1 VISTEGSKACNTPGN
16 LSQSQS
22 LQFPYAS
29 FEDCSMAALVY
40 CPLVTFITKVSVPF
54 KSHCSNINSSPKY
67 ILPDNNIPMIALHAD
82 YKQTFS
88 GGCHKFCTSHTTDS
102 RD

>member
-1 VISTEGSKACNTPGN
+1 MKLLFYKYFPAVISKEGSKACNTPGN

-67 ILPDNNIPMIALHAD
+67 DNYFPLPRP
-82 YKQTFS
+82 FS
-88 GGCHKFCTSHTTDS
+88 SFGT
-102 RD
+102 